1 MEMKSAAN
9 TPEEYIN
16 NLPDDRKQVM
26 NTLRKTILDNLPKG
40 FSETINYGMIGYV
53 VPHSMYPNGY
63 HCNPKLPL
71 PFMSIASQKNFIAI
85 YHMGLYANQKLLNW
99 FLEEYSKH
107 GNTKLDMGK
116 SCLRFKKM
124 DQIPF
129 ELIGELSKK
138 ITVKEWIATYE
149 ESFKKSNL

>member
-1 MEMKSAAN
+1 MKSAAN
-9 TPEEYIN
+9 TPEEYIK

-40 FSETINYGMIGYV
+40 FKETISYGMIGYV
-53 VPHSMYPNGY
+53 VPHSMYPDGY
-63 HCNPKLPL
+63 HCDPKLPL

-85 YHMGLYANQKLLNW
+85 YHMGLYANQKLMNW
-99 FLEEYSKH
+99 FLQEYPKH
-107 GNTKLDMGK
+107 CDTKLDIGK
-116 SCLRFKKM
+116 SCIRFKKM

-129 ELIGELSKK
+129 DLIGELSKK
-138 ITVKEWIATYE
+138 VTVKEWIATYE